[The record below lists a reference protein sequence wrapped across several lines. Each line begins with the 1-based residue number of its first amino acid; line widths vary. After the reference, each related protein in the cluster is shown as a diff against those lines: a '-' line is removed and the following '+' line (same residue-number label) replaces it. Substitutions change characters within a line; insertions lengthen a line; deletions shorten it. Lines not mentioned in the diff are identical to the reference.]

1 MERYTDF
8 DYIFKTIIVGDS
20 GVGKTCLLER
30 FVDDRFLV
38 DFATTIGVD
47 FKLYV
52 MQTDGKVIKLQIW
65 DTAGQE
71 RFRGITNSFYRG
83 ANGILLCFDVTS
95 ARSFDNLSTWLEQIK
110 QYAAPSTPIVL
121 VGCKGDL
128 GDKRQVAHSDAVDFA
143 KQIGSAYIETSSKD
157 NVNVHN
163 AFEYIARTLLHDA
176 FTKASSE
183 VAAEGATRLSA
194 LPGPKQKKKN
204 DDCC

>member
-30 FVDDRFLV
+30 FVDDRFLL

-52 MQTDGKVIKLQIW
+52 MRVEEKVVKLQIW

-83 ANGILLCFDVTS
+83 ANGIFLCFDVTAS
-95 ARSFDNLSTWLEQIK
+95 RTFDTLPTWLEQIR
-110 QYAAPSTPIVL
+110 QFAAPGTPIVL

-128 GDKRQVAHSDAVDFA
+128 TDKRQVAHADAVELA
-143 KQIGSAYIETSSKD
+143 KQIGSAYIETSSMD
-157 NVNVHN
+157 NVNVYA

-176 FTKASSE
+176 YKKANSE
-183 VAAEGATRLSA
+183 VAAEGAVRLQR
-194 LPGPKQKKKN
+194 PVPRPKKKESG
-204 DDCC
+204 CC

>member
-1 MERYTDF
+1 MDQYADF

-52 MQTDGKVIKLQIW
+52 MQTQGKTIKLQIW

-95 ARSFDNLSTWLEQIK
+95 ARSFEHLESWLDQIR
-110 QYAAPSTPIVL
+110 QYAVPNIPLVL

-128 GDKRQVAHSDAVDFA
+128 SERRQVSQESAVAYA
-143 KQIGSAYIETSSKD
+143 KEIGSAYIETSSKD
-157 NVNVHN
+157 NVNVHK
-163 AFEYIARTLLHDA
+163 AFEYIVRTLLHDA
-176 FTKASSE
+176 QTRVHAHLASDAPTRLQNRPLRPQKAS
-183 VAAEGATRLSA
+183 
-194 LPGPKQKKKN
+194 N
-204 DDCC
+204 DCC

>member
-65 DTAGQE
+65 
-71 RFRGITNSFYRG
+71 
-83 ANGILLCFDVTS
+83 CV
-95 ARSFDNLSTWLEQIK
+95 
-110 QYAAPSTPIVL
+110 
-121 VGCKGDL
+121 
-128 GDKRQVAHSDAVDFA
+128 
-143 KQIGSAYIETSSKD
+143 
-157 NVNVHN
+157 
-163 AFEYIARTLLHDA
+163 
-176 FTKASSE
+176 
-183 VAAEGATRLSA
+183 
-194 LPGPKQKKKN
+194 
-204 DDCC
+204 CC

>member
-1 MERYTDF
+1 MDQYADF

-52 MQTDGKVIKLQIW
+52 MQTQGKTIKLQIW

-95 ARSFDNLSTWLEQIK
+95 ARSFEHLESWL
-110 QYAAPSTPIVL
+110 Y
-121 VGCKGDL
+121 
-128 GDKRQVAHSDAVDFA
+128 
-143 KQIGSAYIETSSKD
+143 
-157 NVNVHN
+157 
-163 AFEYIARTLLHDA
+163 
-176 FTKASSE
+176 
-183 VAAEGATRLSA
+183 
-194 LPGPKQKKKN
+194 
-204 DDCC
+204 